1 MAATKSAQGAPDW
14 QQYWDN
20 WFQGQRTVLEQQ
32 LKSAADMQGQWS
44 GLFKEWQNSLGPSQP
59 HAGAYQ
65 QFFAQAGQQYLDMM
79 QQFYQA
85 SGQNKP
91 VGEMTSEWLRGLQ
104 QFFLTMLQSNTQP
117 FDLNETYKN
126 ITEAFQKGS
135 SAWAH
140 AFGQGGPFAAGW
152 NPQGWNGMQ
161 GQNFGAQNWGAQ
173 NWGGNAWNTQG
184 WGAPGLN
191 TSAWNPQA
199 AFQSFD
205 PFGFYASLP
214 GIGYT
219 REKQESWNHLYKLW
233 VAFNAEVRKYNG
245 AMAQVG
251 LEAVHKF
258 QDYVANP
265 PQGSEP
271 LKSLKEIYGKWV
283 DVCEEVYAKYA
294 MSEEYTR
301 VYGEVVNALMAYK
314 GQANKLMDDL
324 ADQFN
329 LPTRTEVDSLHER
342 LHALRRDNI
351 ELRKA
356 IDEIRGTKSKP
367 RPTGAAQGK
376 PKSSKKGGDK

>member
-1 MAATKSAQGAPDW
+1 MAATKSAGAPDW

-20 WFQGQRTVLEQQ
+20 WFQGQRTLLDQQ
-32 LKSAADMQGQWS
+32 VKSAADMQGQWAN
-44 GLFKEWQNSLGPSQP
+44 LFKEWQSGVGPSQP

-65 QFFAQAGQQYLDMM
+65 QFFAQAGQQFLDMM
-79 QQFYQA
+79 QQFYNA
-85 SGQNKP
+85 SGQNKS
-91 VGEMTSEWLRGLQ
+91 VNEMTSEWLRGLQ
-104 QFFLTMLQSNTQP
+104 QFFLGMLQSNTQP
-117 FDLNETYKN
+117 IDLNETYKN
-126 ITEAFQKGS
+126 ITDAFMKGG

-140 AFGQGGPFAAGW
+140 AFGQGGPFAQGW
-152 NPQGWNGMQ
+152 NPQGWNGWQ
-161 GQNFGAQNWGAQ
+161 SQPGFGANMW
-173 NWGGNAWNTQG
+173 NAQG

-191 TSAWNPQA
+191 TQAWNPQA
-199 AFQSFD
+199 AFQAFD

-219 REKQESWNHLYKLW
+219 REKQDEWSHLYKLW

-265 PQGSEP
+265 PAGSEP
-271 LKSLKEIYGKWV
+271 LKSLKEIYAKWV
-283 DVCEEVYAKYA
+283 DICEDVYAKYA

-301 VYGEVVNALMAYK
+301 LYGEVVNALMAYK
-314 GQANKLMDDL
+314 GQANQLMDQL

-329 LPTRTEVDSLHER
+329 LPTRKEVDSLHQR
-342 LHALRRDNI
+342 LHALRRENI

-356 IDEIRGTKSKP
+356 VDEIRGVKTKAKP
-367 RPTGAAQGK
+367 AAPAQGK
-376 PKSSKKGGDK
+376 KNSKKGGDK

>member
-1 MAATKSAQGAPDW
+1 MSATKSAPGADW

-20 WFQGQRTVLEQQ
+20 WFQGQRTLFDQQ
-32 LKSAADMQGQWS
+32 IKSAADLQGQWA
-44 GLFKEWQNSLGPSQP
+44 GLFKEWQSSLSPSQP

-79 QQFYQA
+79 QSFYNQ

-117 FDLNETYKN
+117 FDINEAYKN
-126 ITEAFQKGS
+126 VTEAFQKGG
-135 SAWAH
+135 SAWSH
-140 AFGQGGPFAAGW
+140 AFGQGGPFASAW
-152 NPQGWNGMQ
+152 NPQGWNAWQ
-161 GQNFGAQNWGAQ
+161 GGQQGFGANMW
-173 NWGGNAWNTQG
+173 NAQG

-199 AFQSFD
+199 AMNAFD

-219 REKQESWNHLYKLW
+219 REKQDAWNDLYKRW
-233 VAFNAEVRKYNG
+233 IAFNAEVRKYNG

-258 QDYVANP
+258 QDYVSNP
-265 PQGSEP
+265 PQGTEP

-294 MSEEYTR
+294 VSEEYTR
-301 VYGEVVNALMAYK
+301 LYGEVVNALMAYK

-329 LPTRTEVDSLHER
+329 LPTRTEVDSLHQR
-342 LHALRRDNI
+342 LHALRRENI

-356 IDEIRGTKSKP
+356 VDEIRGVKSPKAKP
-367 RPTGAAQGK
+367 AGAPAQGGK
-376 PKSSKKGGDK
+376 KSSKKGDGK